1 MPALIHARSHNHP
14 MNPLLYLF
22 ALVNLVIGTGAFV
35 IAGILK
41 PIADDLRVS
50 IPATGQAMT
59 TYALATALLVPIALV
74 LTAKLSRKHAMQLSL
89 TLFTLGNIV
98 CALANSLPILL
109 AGRVLMGV
117 GAMFTPLAA
126 GLAVTMVAPARRGKA
141 LALVF
146 LGVSLAY
153 VIGLPLG
160 AWLGFKYGWHVP
172 IIAIAATSF
181 VALLAITVLVP
192 KGITGPAANFDG
204 LGLVVR
210 SAEIRST
217 LLVTLLYFI
226 AIFCV
231 FSYIGPVQQALNPM
245 STEKLSITLAM
256 FGLSGV
262 VGTLLG
268 GWANDRFGALP
279 TLRVQMGVLM
289 ASMLVLPF
297 TQGNYALTLAA
308 FIVWGIAGFGMM
320 APQQS
325 RLATASP
332 ANAPLLLSLNTSML
346 YFGTAAG
353 AALGWAFVGAV
364 AGEGRVTFDRLS
376 WIGLPFAAMAGLL
389 IAFARKDSSHVAK

>member
-1 MPALIHARSHNHP
+1 
-14 MNPLLYLF
+14 MNPRLYQF

-41 PIADDLRVS
+41 PIADDLQVS
-50 IPATGQAMT
+50 IQATGQAIT
-59 TYALATALLVPIALV
+59 TYALATALFVPIALV
-74 LTAKLSRKHAMQLSL
+74 RTAKLSRKRAMQLSL
-89 TLFTLGNIV
+89 TLFTLGNMV
-98 CALANSLPILL
+98 CAFATSLPILL
-109 AGRVLMGV
+109 AGRVLMGI

-126 GLAVTMVAPARRGKA
+126 GLAVTMVEPARRGKA

-153 VIGLPLG
+153 VVGLPLG

-172 IIAIAATSF
+172 IIAIAVASF
-181 VALLAITVLVP
+181 VALVAITVLVP
-192 KGITGPAANFDG
+192 EDITGPAADFDG

-217 LLVTLLYFI
+217 LLVTLLYFV

-245 STEKLSITLAM
+245 SPEKLSITLAM

-268 GWANDRFGALP
+268 GWANDYFGALP
-279 TLRVQMGVLM
+279 TLRVQISVL
-289 ASMLVLPF
+289 ATSMIVLPF

-308 FIVWGIAGFGMM
+308 FIIWGVAGFGMM

-353 AALGWAFVGAV
+353 AALGGVFVGAV
-364 AGEGRVTFDRLS
+364 AGEGWVTFDRLS
-376 WIGLPFAAMAGLL
+376 WIGLPFAVVAGLL
-389 IAFARKDSSHVAK
+389 ILVAKSAPRRTAP

>member
-1 MPALIHARSHNHP
+1 

-41 PIADDLRVS
+41 PIADDLHVS

-59 TYALATALLVPIALV
+59 TYALATALLVPVALV
-74 LTAKLSRKHAMQLSL
+74 LTAKLSRKRAMQLAL
-89 TLFTLGNIV
+89 TLFTLGNVV
-98 CALANSLPILL
+98 CALANSLPVLL

-126 GLAVTMVAPARRGKA
+126 GLAVTMVEPARRGKA

-160 AWLGFKYGWHVP
+160 AWLGFQYGWHVP
-172 IIAIAATSF
+172 IIAIAATSV
-181 VALLAITVLVP
+181 VALAAITVLMP
-192 KGITGPAANFDG
+192 NHITGPAANFDG

-210 SAEIRST
+210 TAEIRST

-245 STEKLSITLAM
+245 SPEKLSITLAM
-256 FGLSGV
+256 FGLAGV
-262 VGTLLG
+262 AGTLLG

-279 TLRVQMGVLM
+279 TLCVQIGVLM
-289 ASMLVLPF
+289 ASMIVLPF
-297 TQGNYALTLAA
+297 TQGNYALTLTA

-353 AALGWAFVGAV
+353 AALGGVFVGAV
-364 AGEGRVTFDRLS
+364 AGEGWVTFDRLS
-376 WIGLPFAAMAGLL
+376 WIGLPFAALAGLF
-389 IAFARKDSSHVAK
+389 IAFARKRSRRATA

>member
-1 MPALIHARSHNHP
+1 
-14 MNPLLYLF
+14 MNPRLYLF

-41 PIADDLRVS
+41 PIADDLQVS

-59 TYALATALLVPIALV
+59 TYALATALFVPIALV
-74 LTAKLSRKHAMQLSL
+74 LTGKLSRKRAMQLSL
-89 TLFTLGNIV
+89 TLFTLGNMV
-98 CALANSLPILL
+98 CAFATSLPILL
-109 AGRVLMGV
+109 AGRVLMGI

-126 GLAVTMVAPARRGKA
+126 GLAVTMVEPARRGKA

-153 VIGLPLG
+153 VVGLPLG

-172 IIAIAATSF
+172 IIAIAVASF
-181 VALLAITVLVP
+181 VALVAITVLVP
-192 KGITGPAANFDG
+192 EDITGPAADFDG

-217 LLVTLLYFI
+217 LLVTLLYFV

-245 STEKLSITLAM
+245 SPEKLSITLAM

-268 GWANDRFGALP
+268 GWANDYFGALP
-279 TLRVQMGVLM
+279 TLRVQISVL
-289 ASMLVLPF
+289 ATSMIVLPF

-308 FIVWGIAGFGMM
+308 FIIWGVAGFGMM

-353 AALGWAFVGAV
+353 AALGGVFVGAV
-364 AGEGRVTFDRLS
+364 AGEGWVTFDRLS
-376 WIGLPFAAMAGLL
+376 WIGLPFAVVAGLL
-389 IAFARKDSSHVAK
+389 ILVAKSAPRRTAP

>member
-1 MPALIHARSHNHP
+1 
-14 MNPLLYLF
+14 MNPRLYLF

-41 PIADDLRVS
+41 PIADDLQVS

-59 TYALATALLVPIALV
+59 TYALATALFVPIALV
-74 LTAKLSRKHAMQLSL
+74 LTGKLSRKRAMQLSL
-89 TLFTLGNIV
+89 TLFTLGNMV
-98 CALANSLPILL
+98 CAFATSLPILL
-109 AGRVLMGV
+109 GGRVLMGI

-126 GLAVTMVAPARRGKA
+126 GLAVTMVEPARRGKA

-153 VIGLPLG
+153 VVGLPLG

-172 IIAIAATSF
+172 IIAIAVASF
-181 VALLAITVLVP
+181 VALVAITVLVP
-192 KGITGPAANFDG
+192 EDITGPAADFDG

-217 LLVTLLYFI
+217 LLVTLLYFV

-245 STEKLSITLAM
+245 SPEKLSITLAM

-268 GWANDRFGALP
+268 GWANDYFGALP
-279 TLRVQMGVLM
+279 TLRVQISVL
-289 ASMLVLPF
+289 ATSMIVLPF

-308 FIVWGIAGFGMM
+308 FIIWGVAGFGMM

-353 AALGWAFVGAV
+353 AALGGVFVGAV
-364 AGEGRVTFDRLS
+364 AGEGWVTFDRLS
-376 WIGLPFAAMAGLL
+376 WIGLPFAVVAGLL
-389 IAFARKDSSHVAK
+389 ILVAKSAPRRTAP

>member
-1 MPALIHARSHNHP
+1 

-41 PIADDLRVS
+41 PIADDLHVS

-74 LTAKLSRKHAMQLSL
+74 LTAKLSRKSAMQLSL

-98 CALANSLPILL
+98 CAFATSLPILL
-109 AGRVLMGV
+109 AGRVLMGI

-126 GLAVTMVAPARRGKA
+126 GLAVTMVEPARRGKA

-153 VIGLPLG
+153 VVGLPLG
-160 AWLGFKYGWHVP
+160 AWLGFQYGWHVP
-172 IIAIAATSF
+172 IVAIAVTSF

-192 KGITGPAANFDG
+192 KDMIGPAANFDG

-217 LLVTLLYFI
+217 LFVTLFYFI

-231 FSYIGPVQQALNPM
+231 FSYIGPVQQTLNPM
-245 STEKLSITLAM
+245 SPEKLSITLAM
-256 FGLSGV
+256 FGVAGV

-268 GWANDRFGALP
+268 GWANDHFGALP
-279 TLRVQMGVLM
+279 TLRAQISVLM

-297 TQGNYALTLAA
+297 TQGNYALTLTA

-353 AALGWAFVGAV
+353 AALGGAFVGAV
-364 AGEGRVTFDRLS
+364 AGEGWVTFDRLS
-376 WIGLPFAAMAGLL
+376 WIGLPFAAVAGLL
-389 IAFARKDSSHVAK
+389 IVSARKTSSPATV

>member
-1 MPALIHARSHNHP
+1 MS
-14 MNPLLYLF
+14 PLLYLF

-41 PIADDLRVS
+41 PIADELRVS

-74 LTAKLSRKHAMQLSL
+74 LTAKLSRKRAMQLAL
-89 TLFTLGNIV
+89 TLFTLGNVV
-98 CALANSLPILL
+98 CALANTLPMLL

-126 GLAVTMVAPARRGKA
+126 GLAVTMVEPARRGKA

-172 IIAIAATSF
+172 IIAIAAASF
-181 VALLAITVLVP
+181 VALAAITVLVP
-192 KGITGPAANFDG
+192 KHITGPAANFDG
-204 LGLVVR
+204 LGLVMR

-245 STEKLSITLAM
+245 SPEKLSLTLGL

-262 VGTLLG
+262 AGTLLG

-279 TLRVQMGVLM
+279 TLSVQISILM
-289 ASMLVLPF
+289 TSMIVLPF
-297 TQGNYALTLAA
+297 TQGNYALTLTA

-353 AALGWAFVGAV
+353 AALGGAFVGAV
-364 AGEGRVTFDRLS
+364 AGEGWVTFDRLS
-376 WIGLPFAAMAGLL
+376 WVGLPFAVVAGLL
-389 IAFARKDSSHVAK
+389 IVFARRGWRRVAA

>member
-1 MPALIHARSHNHP
+1 MS
-14 MNPLLYLF
+14 PLLYLF

-41 PIADDLRVS
+41 PIADELRVS

-74 LTAKLSRKHAMQLSL
+74 LTAKLSRKRAMQLAL
-89 TLFTLGNIV
+89 TLFTLGNVV
-98 CALANSLPILL
+98 CALANTLPMLL

-126 GLAVTMVAPARRGKA
+126 GLAVTMVEPARRGKA

-172 IIAIAATSF
+172 IIAIAAASF
-181 VALLAITVLVP
+181 VALAAITVLVP
-192 KGITGPAANFDG
+192 KHITGPAANFDG
-204 LGLVVR
+204 LGLVMR

-245 STEKLSITLAM
+245 SPEKLSLTLGL

-262 VGTLLG
+262 AGTLLG

-279 TLRVQMGVLM
+279 TLSVQISILM
-289 ASMLVLPF
+289 TSMIVLPF
-297 TQGNYALTLAA
+297 TQGNYALTLTA

-353 AALGWAFVGAV
+353 AALGGSFVGAV
-364 AGEGRVTFDRLS
+364 AGEGWVTFDRLS
-376 WIGLPFAAMAGLL
+376 WVGLPFAVVAGLL
-389 IAFARKDSSHVAK
+389 IVFARRGWRRVAA

>member
-1 MPALIHARSHNHP
+1 
-14 MNPLLYLF
+14 MNPRLYLF

-41 PIADDLRVS
+41 PIADDLQVS

-59 TYALATALLVPIALV
+59 TYALATALFVPIALV
-74 LTAKLSRKHAMQLSL
+74 LTGKLSRKRAMQLSL
-89 TLFTLGNIV
+89 TLFTLGNMV
-98 CALANSLPILL
+98 CAFATSLPILL
-109 AGRVLMGV
+109 AGRVLMGI

-126 GLAVTMVAPARRGKA
+126 GLAVTMVEPARRGKA

-153 VIGLPLG
+153 VVGLPLG

-172 IIAIAATSF
+172 IIAIAVASF

-192 KGITGPAANFDG
+192 EDITGPAADFDG

-217 LLVTLLYFI
+217 LLVTLLYFV

-245 STEKLSITLAM
+245 SPEKLSITLAM

-268 GWANDRFGALP
+268 GWANDYFGALP
-279 TLRVQMGVLM
+279 TLRVQISVL
-289 ASMLVLPF
+289 ATSMIVLPF

-308 FIVWGIAGFGMM
+308 FIIWGVAGFGMM

-353 AALGWAFVGAV
+353 AALGGVFVGAV
-364 AGEGRVTFDRLS
+364 AGEGWVTFDRLS
-376 WIGLPFAAMAGLL
+376 WIGLPFAVVAGLL
-389 IAFARKDSSHVAK
+389 ILVAKSAPRRTAP

>member
-1 MPALIHARSHNHP
+1 
-14 MNPLLYLF
+14 MNSLLYLF

-41 PIADDLRVS
+41 LIADDLHVS

-59 TYALATALLVPIALV
+59 TYALATAILVPVALV
-74 LTAKLSRKHAMQLSL
+74 LTAKLSRKRAMQLAL
-89 TLFTLGNIV
+89 TLFTLGNVV
-98 CALANSLPILL
+98 CALSTSLPPLL
-109 AGRVLMGV
+109 AGRVVMGV

-126 GLAVTMVAPARRGKA
+126 GLAVTMVAPERRGKA

-146 LGVSLAY
+146 LGVSLADA
-153 VIGLPLG
+153 VGLPLG
-160 AWLGFKYGWHVP
+160 AWLGFQYGWHVP
-172 IIAIAATSF
+172 IIAIAVTSF
-181 VALLAITVLVP
+181 LALLVITVLVP
-192 KGITGPAANFDG
+192 SDISGPTANFDG
-204 LGLVVR
+204 LRLVVR

-217 LLVTLLYFI
+217 LLITLLYFI

-231 FSYIGPVQQALNPM
+231 FSYIGPVQQTLNPM
-245 STEKLSITLAM
+245 SPEKLSITLAM
-256 FGLSGV
+256 FGIAGV
-262 VGTLLG
+262 IGTLLG

-279 TLRVQMGVLM
+279 TLRTQISVLM
-289 ASMLVLPF
+289 GSMIMLPF
-297 TQGNYALTLAA
+297 TQGNYALTLTA

-353 AALGWAFVGAV
+353 AALGGAFVGAV
-364 AGEGRVTFDRLS
+364 VGEGWVTFDRLP
-376 WIGLPFAAMAGLL
+376 WIGLPFAAVAGLF
-389 IAFARKDSSHVAK
+389 IMFSRKLSRSVTA

>member
-1 MPALIHARSHNHP
+1 MS
-14 MNPLLYLF
+14 PLLYLF

-41 PIADDLRVS
+41 PIADELRVS

-74 LTAKLSRKHAMQLSL
+74 LTAKLSRKRAMQLAL
-89 TLFTLGNIV
+89 TLFTLGNVV
-98 CALANSLPILL
+98 CALASTLPMLL

-126 GLAVTMVAPARRGKA
+126 GLAVTMVEPARRGKA

-172 IIAIAATSF
+172 IIAIAAASF
-181 VALLAITVLVP
+181 VALAAITVLVP
-192 KGITGPAANFDG
+192 EHMTGPAANFDG
-204 LGLVVR
+204 LGFVMR

-245 STEKLSITLAM
+245 SPEKLSLTLGL

-279 TLRVQMGVLM
+279 TLSVQISILM
-289 ASMLVLPF
+289 TSMLVLPF
-297 TQGNYALTLAA
+297 TQGNYALTLTA

-353 AALGWAFVGAV
+353 AALGGAFVGAV
-364 AGEGRVTFDRLS
+364 AGEGWVTFDRLS
-376 WIGLPFAAMAGLL
+376 WVGLPFAVVAGLL
-389 IAFARKDSSHVAK
+389 IVFARRGWRRVAA

>member
-1 MPALIHARSHNHP
+1 

-22 ALVNLVIGTGAFV
+22 ALVILVIGTEAFV

-41 PIADDLRVS
+41 PIADDLHVS

-74 LTAKLSRKHAMQLSL
+74 LTAKLSRKRAMQLSL

-98 CALANSLPILL
+98 CALATSLPALL
-109 AGRVLMGV
+109 TGRVIMGV

-126 GLAVTMVAPARRGKA
+126 GLAVAMVDPARRGKA

-172 IIAIAATSF
+172 IIAIAGTSF
-181 VALLAITVLVP
+181 VALLVVTVLVP
-192 KGITGPAANFDG
+192 KDITGPAANFDG

-217 LLVTLLYFI
+217 VLVTLLYFI

-245 STEKLSITLAM
+245 SPEKLSFTLAM
-256 FGLSGV
+256 FGLAGV
-262 VGTLLG
+262 AGTLLG

-279 TLRVQMGVLM
+279 TLGAQISVLL
-289 ASMLVLPF
+289 ASMIVLPF
-297 TQGNYALTLAA
+297 TQGIYALTLTV

-346 YFGTAAG
+346 YLGTAAG
-353 AALGWAFVGAV
+353 AALGGVFVGAV
-364 AGEGRVTFDRLS
+364 AGEGWVTFDRLS
-376 WIGLPFAAMAGLL
+376 WVGLPFAGVAGLM
-389 IAFARKDSSHVAK
+389 IAFARKGPRPATG

>member
-1 MPALIHARSHNHP
+1 MS
-14 MNPLLYLF
+14 PLLYLF

-41 PIADDLRVS
+41 PIADDLHVS

-59 TYALATALLVPIALV
+59 TYALATAILVPVALV
-74 LTAKLSRKHAMQLSL
+74 LTAKLSRKRAMHLAL
-89 TLFTLGNIV
+89 TLFTLGNVV
-98 CALANSLPILL
+98 CALSTSLPALL
-109 AGRVLMGV
+109 AGRVVMGV

-126 GLAVTMVAPARRGKA
+126 GLAVTIVAPERRGKA

-153 VIGLPLG
+153 AVGLPLG
-160 AWLGFKYGWHVP
+160 AWLGFQYGWHVP
-172 IIAIAATSF
+172 IIAIAVTSF
-181 VALLAITVLVP
+181 LALLVITVLVP
-192 KGITGPAANFDG
+192 SDISGPTANFDG
-204 LGLVVR
+204 LRLVVR

-231 FSYIGPVQQALNPM
+231 FSYIGPVQQTLNPM
-245 STEKLSITLAM
+245 SPEKLSITLAM
-256 FGLSGV
+256 FGIAGV
-262 VGTLLG
+262 IGTLLG

-279 TLRVQMGVLM
+279 TLRTQISVLM
-289 ASMLVLPF
+289 GSMIVLPF
-297 TQGNYALTLAA
+297 TQGNYALTLTA

-325 RLATASP
+325 RLATAFP

-353 AALGWAFVGAV
+353 AALGGAFVGAV
-364 AGEGRVTFDRLS
+364 VGEGWVTFDRLP
-376 WIGLPFAAMAGLL
+376 WIGLPFAAVAGLF
-389 IAFARKDSSHVAK
+389 IMFSRKLSRSVTA

>member
-1 MPALIHARSHNHP
+1 

-41 PIADDLRVS
+41 PIADDLHVS

-74 LTAKLSRKHAMQLSL
+74 LTGKLSRKRAMQQALI
-89 TLFTLGNIV
+89 LFTLGNIV
-98 CALANSLPILL
+98 CALATSLPILL
-109 AGRVLMGV
+109 AGRALMGI

-126 GLAVTMVAPARRGKA
+126 GLAVTMVEPARRGKA

-160 AWLGFKYGWHVP
+160 AWLGFQYGWHVP
-172 IIAIAATSF
+172 IIAIAGTS
-181 VALLAITVLVP
+181 VIALLAITVLVP
-192 KGITGPAANFDG
+192 KDITGPAANFDG
-204 LGLVVR
+204 LGLVIR

-268 GWANDRFGALP
+268 GWANDHFGALP
-279 TLRVQMGVLM
+279 TLRVQIGVLM
-289 ASMLVLPF
+289 ASMIVLPF
-297 TQGNYALTLAA
+297 TQGNYALTLAT

-353 AALGWAFVGAV
+353 AALGGAFVGAV
-364 AGEGRVTFDRLS
+364 VGEGWVTFDRLS
-376 WIGLPFAAMAGLL
+376 WIGLPFAALAGLFIVL
-389 IAFARKDSSHVAK
+389 ARKVSSRLAA

>member
-1 MPALIHARSHNHP
+1 MS
-14 MNPLLYLF
+14 PLLCLF

-41 PIADDLRVS
+41 LIADDLHVS

-59 TYALATALLVPIALV
+59 TYALATAILVPVALV
-74 LTAKLSRKHAMQLSL
+74 LTAKLSRKRAMQLAL
-89 TLFTLGNIV
+89 TLFTLGNVV
-98 CALANSLPILL
+98 CALSTSLPPLL
-109 AGRVLMGV
+109 AGRVVMGV

-126 GLAVTMVAPARRGKA
+126 GLAVTMVAPERRGKA

-146 LGVSLAY
+146 LGVSLADA
-153 VIGLPLG
+153 VGLPLG
-160 AWLGFKYGWHVP
+160 AWLGFQYGWHVP
-172 IIAIAATSF
+172 IIAIAVTSF
-181 VALLAITVLVP
+181 LALLVITVLVP
-192 KGITGPAANFDG
+192 SDISGPTANFDG
-204 LGLVVR
+204 LRLVVR

-217 LLVTLLYFI
+217 LLITLLYFI

-231 FSYIGPVQQALNPM
+231 FSYIGPVQQTLNPM
-245 STEKLSITLAM
+245 SPEKLSITLAM
-256 FGLSGV
+256 FGIAGV
-262 VGTLLG
+262 IGTLLG

-279 TLRVQMGVLM
+279 TLRTQISVLM
-289 ASMLVLPF
+289 GSMIMLPF
-297 TQGNYALTLAA
+297 TQGNYALTLTA

-353 AALGWAFVGAV
+353 AALGGAFVGAV
-364 AGEGRVTFDRLS
+364 VGEGWVTFDRLP
-376 WIGLPFAAMAGLL
+376 WIGLPFAAVAGLF
-389 IAFARKDSSHVAK
+389 IMFSRKLSRSVTA

>member
-1 MPALIHARSHNHP
+1 

-41 PIADDLRVS
+41 PIADDLHVS

-74 LTAKLSRKHAMQLSL
+74 LTAKLSRKSAMQLSL

-98 CALANSLPILL
+98 CALATSLPILL
-109 AGRVLMGV
+109 AGRVVMGI

-126 GLAVTMVAPARRGKA
+126 GLAVTMVEPARRGKA

-153 VIGLPLG
+153 VVGLPLG
-160 AWLGFKYGWHVP
+160 AWLGFQYGWHVP
-172 IIAIAATSF
+172 IVAIAVTSF

-192 KGITGPAANFDG
+192 KDMIGPAANFDG

-217 LLVTLLYFI
+217 LFVTLFYFI

-231 FSYIGPVQQALNPM
+231 FSYIGPVQQTLNPM
-245 STEKLSITLAM
+245 SPEKLSITLAM
-256 FGLSGV
+256 FGVAGV

-268 GWANDRFGALP
+268 GWANDHFGALP
-279 TLRVQMGVLM
+279 TLRAQISVLM

-297 TQGNYALTLAA
+297 TQGNYALTLTA

-353 AALGWAFVGAV
+353 AALGGAFVGAV
-364 AGEGRVTFDRLS
+364 AGEGWVTFDRLS
-376 WIGLPFAAMAGLL
+376 WIGLPFAAVAGLL
-389 IAFARKDSSHVAK
+389 IVSARKTSSPATV

>member
-1 MPALIHARSHNHP
+1 MS
-14 MNPLLYLF
+14 PLLYLF

-41 PIADDLRVS
+41 PIADELRVS

-74 LTAKLSRKHAMQLSL
+74 LTAKLSRKRAMQLAL
-89 TLFTLGNIV
+89 TLFTLGNVV
-98 CALANSLPILL
+98 CALASTLPMLL

-126 GLAVTMVAPARRGKA
+126 GLAVTMVEPARRGKA

-172 IIAIAATSF
+172 IIAIAAASF
-181 VALLAITVLVP
+181 VALAAITVLVP
-192 KGITGPAANFDG
+192 KHITGPAANFDG
-204 LGLVVR
+204 LGLVMR

-245 STEKLSITLAM
+245 SPEKLSLTLGL

-268 GWANDRFGALP
+268 GWANDRFGALQ
-279 TLRVQMGVLM
+279 TLSVQISILM
-289 ASMLVLPF
+289 TSMIVLPF
-297 TQGNYALTLAA
+297 TQGNYALTLTA

-353 AALGWAFVGAV
+353 AALGGAFVGAV
-364 AGEGRVTFDRLS
+364 AGEGWVTFDRLS
-376 WIGLPFAAMAGLL
+376 WVGLPFAVVAGLL
-389 IAFARKDSSHVAK
+389 IVFARKGWRRVAA

>member
-1 MPALIHARSHNHP
+1 

-22 ALVNLVIGTGAFV
+22 ALVNLVVGTGAFV

-41 PIADDLRVS
+41 PIADDLQVS

-59 TYALATALLVPIALV
+59 TYALSTALLVPILLV
-74 LTAKLSRKHAMQLSL
+74 LTAKLSRKRAMQLSL
-89 TLFTLGNIV
+89 TLFTLGNVV
-98 CALANSLPILL
+98 CALATSLPVLL
-109 AGRVLMGV
+109 GGRALMGI

-126 GLAVTMVAPARRGKA
+126 GLAVSMVEPARRGKA

-153 VIGLPLG
+153 VVGLPLG
-160 AWLGFKYGWHVP
+160 AWLGFQYGWHMP
-172 IIAIAATSF
+172 IIAIAVASAI
-181 VALLAITVLVP
+181 ALLAISALVP
-192 KGITGPAANFDG
+192 NDITGPVANFDG
-204 LGLVVR
+204 LGIAMR

-217 LLVTLLYFI
+217 LIVTLLYFI

-231 FSYIGPVQQALNPM
+231 FSYIGPVQQTLNPM

-256 FGLSGV
+256 FGLAGV
-262 VGTLLG
+262 AGTLLG
-268 GWANDRFGALP
+268 GWANDHFGALP
-279 TLRVQMGVLM
+279 TLGVQIGVLI
-289 ASMLVLPF
+289 ASMIVLPL
-297 TQGNYALTLAA
+297 TKGNYSLMLIA

-353 AALGWAFVGAV
+353 AALGGAFVGA
-364 AGEGRVTFDRLS
+364 AADEGWVSFDQLS
-376 WIGLPFAAMAGLL
+376 WIGLPFAAIAAIL
-389 IAFARKDSSHVAK
+389 IGVARAAKLRATA

>member
-1 MPALIHARSHNHP
+1 
-14 MNPLLYLF
+14 MNPRLYLF

-41 PIADDLRVS
+41 PIADDLQVS

-59 TYALATALLVPIALV
+59 TYALATALFVPIALV
-74 LTAKLSRKHAMQLSL
+74 LTAKLSRKRAMQLSL
-89 TLFTLGNIV
+89 TLFTLGNMV
-98 CALANSLPILL
+98 CAFATSLPILL
-109 AGRVLMGV
+109 AGRVLMGI

-126 GLAVTMVAPARRGKA
+126 GLAVTMVEPARRGKA

-153 VIGLPLG
+153 VVGLPLG

-172 IIAIAATSF
+172 IIAIAVASF
-181 VALLAITVLVP
+181 VALVAITVLVP
-192 KGITGPAANFDG
+192 EDITGPAADFDG

-217 LLVTLLYFI
+217 LLVTLLYFV

-245 STEKLSITLAM
+245 SPEKLSITLAM

-268 GWANDRFGALP
+268 GWANDYFGALP
-279 TLRVQMGVLM
+279 TLRVQISVL
-289 ASMLVLPF
+289 ATSMIVLPF

-308 FIVWGIAGFGMM
+308 FIIWGVAGFGMM

-353 AALGWAFVGAV
+353 AALGGVFVGAV
-364 AGEGRVTFDRLS
+364 AGEGWVTFDRLS
-376 WIGLPFAAMAGLL
+376 WIGLPFAVVAGLL
-389 IAFARKDSSHVAK
+389 ILVAKSAPRRTAP

>member
-1 MPALIHARSHNHP
+1 

-41 PIADDLRVS
+41 PIADDLQVS

-59 TYALATALLVPIALV
+59 TYALATAILVPIALV
-74 LTAKLSRKHAMQLSL
+74 LTAKLSRKRAMQLSL
-89 TLFTLGNIV
+89 TLFALGNIV
-98 CALANSLPILL
+98 CAFASSLPVLL
-109 AGRVLMGV
+109 AGRALMGV

-126 GLAVTMVAPARRGKA
+126 GLAVAMVEPARRGKA

-153 VIGLPLG
+153 VVGLPLG
-160 AWLGFKYGWHVP
+160 AWLGFQFGWHVP
-172 IIAIAATSF
+172 IFAIAVASF
-181 VALLAITVLVP
+181 VALLVITVLVP
-192 KGITGPAANFDG
+192 KDIHGPAANFEG

-231 FSYIGPVQQALNPM
+231 FSYIGPVQQTLNPM
-245 STEKLSITLAM
+245 SAEKLSITLAL
-256 FGLSGV
+256 FGVSGV

-268 GWANDRFGALP
+268 GWANDQFGALP
-279 TLRVQMGVLM
+279 TLRAQICVLI

-297 TQGNYALTLAA
+297 TQGNYALTLAT
-308 FIVWGIAGFGMM
+308 FVVWGIAGFGMM

-325 RLATASP
+325 RLAAASP
-332 ANAPLLLSLNTSML
+332 ANAPMLLSLNTSML

-353 AALGWAFVGAV
+353 AALGGAFAGAV
-364 AGEGRVTFDRLS
+364 AGEGWVTFDRLS
-376 WIGLPFAAMAGLL
+376 WIGLPFAAVAALL
-389 IAFARKDSSHVAK
+389 IVLARKASRPVTTA

>member
-1 MPALIHARSHNHP
+1 MS
-14 MNPLLYLF
+14 PLLYLF

-41 PIADDLRVS
+41 PIADELRVS

-74 LTAKLSRKHAMQLSL
+74 LTAKLSRKRAMQLAL
-89 TLFTLGNIV
+89 TLFTLGNVV
-98 CALANSLPILL
+98 CALASTLPMLL

-126 GLAVTMVAPARRGKA
+126 GLAVTMVEPARRGKA

-172 IIAIAATSF
+172 IIAIAAASF
-181 VALLAITVLVP
+181 VALAAITVLVP
-192 KGITGPAANFDG
+192 KHITGPAANFDG
-204 LGLVVR
+204 LGLVMR

-245 STEKLSITLAM
+245 SPEKLSLTLGL

-262 VGTLLG
+262 AGTLLG
-268 GWANDRFGALP
+268 GWANDRFGALQ
-279 TLRVQMGVLM
+279 TLSVQISILM
-289 ASMLVLPF
+289 TSMIVLPF
-297 TQGNYALTLAA
+297 TQGNYALTLTA

-353 AALGWAFVGAV
+353 AALGGAFVGAV
-364 AGEGRVTFDRLS
+364 AGEGWVTFDRLS
-376 WIGLPFAAMAGLL
+376 WVGLPFAVVAGLL
-389 IAFARKDSSHVAK
+389 IVFARKGWRRVAA

>member
-1 MPALIHARSHNHP
+1 

-74 LTAKLSRKHAMQLSL
+74 LTAKLSRKRAMQLSL

-98 CALANSLPILL
+98 CALATSLSVLL

-126 GLAVTMVAPARRGKA
+126 GLAVAMVEPARRGKA

-172 IIAIAATSF
+172 IIAIAGTSLI
-181 VALLAITVLVP
+181 ALLVITFLVP

-217 LLVTLLYFI
+217 LLVTLCYFI

-245 STEKLSITLAM
+245 SPEKLSITLAM
-256 FGLSGV
+256 FGLAGV

-268 GWANDRFGALP
+268 GWANDHFGALP
-279 TLRVQMGVLM
+279 TLCAQITVLLV
-289 ASMLVLPF
+289 SMLVLPF
-297 TQGNYALTLAA
+297 TQGNYALTLTT

-320 APQQS
+320 APQQA

-353 AALGWAFVGAV
+353 AALGGAFVGAV
-364 AGEGRVTFDRLS
+364 AGEGWVTFDRLS
-376 WIGLPFAAMAGLL
+376 WVGLPFAAAAALF
-389 IAFARKDSSHVAK
+389 IVSARKVSRPFTA

>member
-1 MPALIHARSHNHP
+1 MS
-14 MNPLLYLF
+14 PLLCLF

-41 PIADDLRVS
+41 PIADDLHVS

-59 TYALATALLVPIALV
+59 TYALATAILVPVALV
-74 LTAKLSRKHAMQLSL
+74 LTAKLSRKRAMHLAL
-89 TLFTLGNIV
+89 TLFTLGNVV
-98 CALANSLPILL
+98 CALSTSLPALL
-109 AGRVLMGV
+109 AGRVVMGV

-126 GLAVTMVAPARRGKA
+126 GLAVTIVAPERRGKA

-153 VIGLPLG
+153 AVGLPLG
-160 AWLGFKYGWHVP
+160 AWLGFQYGWHVP
-172 IIAIAATSF
+172 IIAIAVTSF
-181 VALLAITVLVP
+181 LALLVITVLVP
-192 KGITGPAANFDG
+192 SDISGPTANFDG
-204 LGLVVR
+204 LRLVVR

-231 FSYIGPVQQALNPM
+231 FSYIGPVQQTLNPM
-245 STEKLSITLAM
+245 SPEKLSITLAM
-256 FGLSGV
+256 FGIAGV
-262 VGTLLG
+262 IGTLLG

-279 TLRVQMGVLM
+279 TLRTQISVLM
-289 ASMLVLPF
+289 GSMIVLPF
-297 TQGNYALTLAA
+297 TQGNYALTLTA

-325 RLATASP
+325 RLATAFP

-353 AALGWAFVGAV
+353 AALGGAFVGAV
-364 AGEGRVTFDRLS
+364 VGEGWVTFDRLP
-376 WIGLPFAAMAGLL
+376 WIGLPFAAVAGLF
-389 IAFARKDSSHVAK
+389 IMFSRKLSRSVTA

>member
-1 MPALIHARSHNHP
+1 
-14 MNPLLYLF
+14 MNPRLYLF

-41 PIADDLRVS
+41 PIADDLQVS

-59 TYALATALLVPIALV
+59 TYALATALFVPIALV
-74 LTAKLSRKHAMQLSL
+74 LTGKLSRKRAMQLSL
-89 TLFTLGNIV
+89 TLFTLGNMV
-98 CALANSLPILL
+98 CAFATSLPILL
-109 AGRVLMGV
+109 GGRVLMGI

-126 GLAVTMVAPARRGKA
+126 GLAVTMVEPARRGKA

-153 VIGLPLG
+153 VVGLPLG

-172 IIAIAATSF
+172 IIAIAVASF

-192 KGITGPAANFDG
+192 EDITGPAADFDG

-217 LLVTLLYFI
+217 LLVTLLYFV

-245 STEKLSITLAM
+245 SPEKLSITLAM

-268 GWANDRFGALP
+268 GWANDYFGALP
-279 TLRVQMGVLM
+279 TLRVQISVL
-289 ASMLVLPF
+289 ATSMIVLPF

-308 FIVWGIAGFGMM
+308 FIIWGVAGFGMM

-353 AALGWAFVGAV
+353 AALGGVFVGAV
-364 AGEGRVTFDRLS
+364 AGEGWVTFDRLS
-376 WIGLPFAAMAGLL
+376 WIGLPFAVVAGLL
-389 IAFARKDSSHVAK
+389 ILVAKSAPRRTAP

>member
-1 MPALIHARSHNHP
+1 

-41 PIADDLRVS
+41 PIADDLHVS

-74 LTAKLSRKHAMQLSL
+74 LTAKLSRKRAMQLSL

-126 GLAVTMVAPARRGKA
+126 GLAVTMVEPARRGKA

-192 KGITGPAANFDG
+192 KGITGPAANFEG

-289 ASMLVLPF
+289 ASMLVLPY

-353 AALGWAFVGAV
+353 AALGGAFVGTV
-364 AGEGRVTFDRLS
+364 AGEGWVTFDRLS
-376 WIGLPFAAMAGLL
+376 WIGLPFAAVAGLL
-389 IAFARKDSSHVAK
+389 IVFSRKVSSRIAK